1 MTKLL
6 RKSRVFL
13 ICILMFTVSAC
24 TFNTNPGT
32 DKMTETQLWK
42 MADDYL
48 SPIFAAGITNES
60 WSRGEEIDADNLLTF
75 YMAVAHER
83 RFDLPFPE
91 IVGYDDESNRLLP
104 EKEVNEIVRRFFEVT
119 PEHLHTSAFYNADTK
134 TYIEHGLGGASSY
147 KITNVTLNGDTME
160 IDFKSY
166 QDDVLMQNCKL
177 FLRKK
182 ADLFLYESCDSISV
196 INDRFSVDIND
207 LDAIT
212 KEYLYPLDP
221 NGRLLTYEW
230 KNTSQINPDDLID
243 FCAFNKFLGLE
254 QDFEGVYLPEC
265 SNAPAE
271 AVEAAVQLH
280 FDVTSEQLRTSSR
293 YDPATNTYV
302 MLGGW
307 GGGWHMQ
314 AVSTYPT
321 VNGLEIK
328 LASYR
333 PLTEEEAEYEQTKL
347 KSCSPGAALIYEEDR
362 PELPTLVIPTGTLT
376 IEITEDKTVRYI
388 SNIF

>member
-1 MTKLL
+1 MTVLL
-6 RKSRVFL
+6 QKKQMFFVF
-13 ICILMFTVSAC
+13 IILLLLSAC
-24 TFNTNPGT
+24 ASGT
-32 DKMTETQLWK
+32 KTESNKMSEAESWE
-42 MADDYL
+42 MADNYL

-60 WSRGEEIDADNLLTF
+60 WSRGEEIDADNLLSF
-75 YMAVAHER
+75 YMAVAYER

-91 IVGYDDESNRLLP
+91 IVGYDDERNRLLP
-104 EKEVNEIVRRFFEVT
+104 EKEVDEIVQRFFEVT
-119 PEHLHTSAFYNADTK
+119 PEHLHTSAFYNAETK

-160 IDFKSY
+160 IDFESY

-182 ADLFLYESCDSISV
+182 TDLFLYESCDSISV

-207 LDAIT
+207 LDAVT

-243 FCAFNKFLGLE
+243 FCAFNNFLGLE

-271 AVEAAVQLH
+271 AVEAAIQLH

-314 AVSTYPT
+314 AVATYPT

-333 PLTEEEAEYEQTKL
+333 LLTEEEAEYEQTKL
-347 KSCSPGAALIYEEDR
+347 KSYSPGAALIYEEDYSG
-362 PELPTLVIPTGTLT
+362 LPTLVIPTGTLT